1 MMKAEERIMVSQRK
15 VAVEWIIPKKF
26 LFPFLEKKKKR
37 AVPKAVLCWKQSRI
51 AEMYSARLYSVV

>member
-26 LFPFLEKKKKR
+26 LFPFLEKKKK
-37 AVPKAVLCWKQSRI
+37 KSS
-51 AEMYSARLYSVV
+51 AESCALLEAK

>member
-26 LFPFLEKKKKR
+26 LFPFLEKKK
-37 AVPKAVLCWKQSRI
+37 SS
-51 AEMYSARLYSVV
+51 AESCALLEAK

>member
-26 LFPFLEKKKKR
+26 RFPFLEKRKR
-37 AVPKAVLCWKQSRI
+37 AVLKAVLCWKQSRI

>member
-26 LFPFLEKKKKR
+26 RFPFLEKKKK
-37 AVPKAVLCWKQSRI
+37 SS
-51 AEMYSARLYSVV
+51 AESCALLEAK

>member
-26 LFPFLEKKKKR
+26 LFPFLEKKR